1 YDRIQAGWEKIFPD
15 SLLTAEE
22 FLDSFAGC
30 GKPIALIGEGLV
42 YYKDKFSDPA
52 VRFLDEKYWNPSAAN
67 VHRLGWQMAKQGQFA
82 DPLTLTPNYLR
93 GPDVKVKQL

>member
-1 YDRIQAGWEKIFPD
+1 M
-15 SLLTAEE
+15 TAEE
-22 FLDSFAGC
+22 FLDRFAGC

-67 VHRLGWQMAKQGQFA
+67 IHSLGWQMAQRGQFT

-93 GPDVKVKQL
+93 QPDVKFKQI